1 MGSDKRA
8 KQVARARKLFS
19 DAPFGGEL
27 ESSEVVN
34 SYEAIFAN
42 QIEKT
47 AAAVEITRNN
57 PSFMMQHMAGKV
69 QMMDMFDTNGVASIH
84 CKTPCVHSFIRTR
97 ARIPRWFC
105 THHRA
110 HTHTRLYPW
119 HTNPTYTYTSRALAS
134 QSPLYPSLRAF
145 SSSFYS

>member
-69 QMMDMFDTNGVASIH
+69 QMMDMFETNGVASIH
-84 CKTPCVHSFIRTR
+84 CKTPCVYSFIRTR
-97 ARIPRWFC
+97 ARIAVSLIGSVTR
-105 THHRA
+105 HHA
-110 HTHTRLYPW
+110 NTYPPHTHTHVLVSHVPG
-119 HTNPTYTYTSRALAS
+119 TPTHPNI
-134 QSPLYPSLRAF
+134 QVHK
-145 SSSFYS
+145 

>member
-84 CKTPCVHSFIRTR
+84 CKTPCVHSFIRHTR
-97 ARIPRWFC
+97 A
-105 THHRA
+105 
-110 HTHTRLYPW
+110 
-119 HTNPTYTYTSRALAS
+119 
-134 QSPLYPSLRAF
+134 YPSLVLYTPSRPYTHKVVSLAHQPHL
-145 SSSFYS
+145 YIHVHK